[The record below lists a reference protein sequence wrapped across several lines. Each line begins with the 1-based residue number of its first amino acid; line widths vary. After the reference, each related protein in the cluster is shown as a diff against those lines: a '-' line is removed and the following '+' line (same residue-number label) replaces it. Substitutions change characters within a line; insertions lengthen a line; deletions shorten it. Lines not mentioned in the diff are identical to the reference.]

1 MARRALIFH
10 RASPALSRRK
20 YCIEKEEKNEQK
32 QPPRWDRTARCSNVL
47 PRWRGPHFFSPRC
60 FRASFAAPLWQA
72 VPTTIFPGLNRLYP
86 RNTYSNDNWNIWSNK
101 SQMVKISLGYII
113 IFHHYFE
120 KVRITLAFALSKMA
134 VFSFIGNYPIS
145 LSIRPGKFAC
155 HEYQRRSGSKTPC
168 ACYLNLRFLI
178 RTLGEILSSIY
189 HRIECIFSLFNEYEE
204 FLLEFKS
211 VVSFSVLHF

>member
-1 MARRALIFH
+1 MD
-10 RASPALSRRK
+10 
-20 YCIEKEEKNEQK
+20 YCIEKEEKSEQN
-32 QPPRWDRTARCSNVL
+32 QTPRFRRAGTAQ
-47 PRWRGPHFFSPRC
+47 RGAPILYHARFSHRAVSARVSPRHYGRQSQPQYFQVLTAC
-60 FRASFAAPLWQA
+60 TPET
-72 VPTTIFPGLNRLYP
+72 PTLMITGIYGQ
-86 RNTYSNDNWNIWSNK
+86 IKVKWSR
-101 SQMVKISLGYII
+101 SSWDIELFFII
-113 IFHHYFE
+113 ILQ
-120 KVRITLAFALSKMA
+120 VRMTLAFALSKMA